1 MLRNALAMPCRVL
14 ASTSAVRR
22 AVLAGVFAAGIVLCG
37 WVLSDRAQAAEA
49 VPGVPTTTGQP
60 VAGDAVAK
68 SASAKPGTDPAKAPA
83 VSGTSATASERSNAA
98 TASAYTPVSPAG
110 VVSAVTSPT
119 PAKAVGAGATAAA
132 RPLSV
137 PQRVTALATP
147 PALAASPGELPT
159 VVGSPAASGVGR
171 EVPTALDDLGLE
183 AVTLVPPSTDA
194 LVGDLPSL
202 RPTEDA
208 SGGVRDD
215 AAARSTEPAPA
226 PETPPGAATPEAS
239 GVGQD
244 TAAELPVA
252 AFDGPRRVGSAQP
265 ALSTR
270 QLPHDTA
277 DREAPSAPVG
287 PSSAASTSGEAVNGS
302 GHRVDAPAAVCAAPA
317 PTAAASPARPTGSR
331 TAAAGPS
338 GGPGDVPVSPA

>member
-1 MLRNALAMPCRVL
+1 MPCRVL
-14 ASTSAVRR
+14 ASTPAVRR
-22 AVLAGVFAAGIVLCG
+22 VVLAGLFAAGIVLCG
-37 WVLSDRAQAAEA
+37 WVVSDRAQAAEA

-68 SASAKPGTDPAKAPA
+68 SAPAKPGTDPAQAPA
-83 VSGTSATASERSNAA
+83 GPGTSAMSSERSNAA
-98 TASAYTPVSPAG
+98 TASAHTPVSPAG

-119 PAKAVGAGATAAA
+119 SAKAVGAGATAAA
-132 RPLSV
+132 TPGSV
-137 PQRVTALATP
+137 PKRVTALATP
-147 PALAASPGELPT
+147 PALAVSPGEPPT

-171 EVPTALDDLGLE
+171 EVSTALGDLGLE
-183 AVTLVPPSTDA
+183 AVSLLPPSTDA

-202 RPTEDA
+202 RPTEGA
-208 SGGVRDD
+208 SGGVRDG
-215 AAARSTEPAPA
+215 AAARSTEPVPA
-226 PETPPGAATPEAS
+226 PETPTGAATPEAS

-244 TAAELPVA
+244 TATELPVA
-252 AFDGPRRVGSAQP
+252 VFDGPRRVEPAQP
-265 ALSTR
+265 ALLTR
-270 QLPHDTA
+270 QLTYDTA

-287 PSSAASTSGEAVNGS
+287 PSSAASTSDDAVNGS
-302 GHRVDAPAAVCAAPA
+302 GHRVDAPGAVCAAPA